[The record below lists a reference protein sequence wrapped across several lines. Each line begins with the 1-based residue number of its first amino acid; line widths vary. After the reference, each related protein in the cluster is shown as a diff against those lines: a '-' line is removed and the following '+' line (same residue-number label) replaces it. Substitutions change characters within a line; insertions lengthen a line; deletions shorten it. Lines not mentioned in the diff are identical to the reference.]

1 MHAEERH
8 QTILRRVREQRSA
21 RVTDLAAEL
30 GVSPVTVR
38 KDIELLAER
47 GLVAR
52 VHGGAMVPED
62 WAETAAVEQQAPTAA
77 APEMSARTLGL
88 IVPSSS
94 YYFPDVIRGA
104 REAVAAAG
112 ARLVLRISDYD
123 PQAEQAH
130 ARELIEDGVDGLL
143 LAPSRES
150 ASPKTASGPGGR
162 QWYEELDTPVV
173 LVERR
178 PGEEDPT
185 VEHVISDHSLG
196 ARLAVRHLVQGGH
209 RRIALLMRGSTPT
222 SPWIEEGYRAAL
234 TAAGLDCPTGAGYA
248 ELGTGNSGTPA
259 YDKAMREFVDAVAAG
274 EVDAVLVHPEHDALT
289 LLQHLRTRG
298 VRVPGQLAVVS
309 YDDEVAALADIPLSA
324 VAPAKSEVG
333 RCAAELLMLRLDD
346 TERPRRRVFILP
358 ELRVRESSQADSS
371 DPPLPPVS

>member
-8 QTILRRVREQRSA
+8 QTILRRVRRQRSA
-21 RVTDLAAEL
+21 RVADLAAEL

-38 KDIELLAER
+38 KDIELLADR

-52 VHGGAMVPED
+52 VHGGAMIPED
-62 WAETAAVEQQAPTAA
+62 WAETAPAEQQSPATAA
-77 APEMSARTLGL
+77 RATSARTLGL

-123 PQAEQAH
+123 PKAEQDH
-130 ARELIEDGVDGLL
+130 ARQLVEDGVDGLL
-143 LAPSRES
+143 LAPSRDAAS
-150 ASPKTASGPGGR
+150 QDAASPPQER

-178 PGEEDPT
+178 PGEDDPT

-196 ARLAVRHLVQGGH
+196 ARLAVRHLIQGGH
-209 RRIALLMRGSTPT
+209 QRIALLMRGSTPT

-234 TAAGLDCPTGAGYA
+234 TAAGLECPTGAGYA
-248 ELGTGNSGTPA
+248 ELGPGNSGAPS
-259 YDKAMREFVDAVAAG
+259 YDKALGDFVDAVAAG
-274 EVDAVLVHPEHDALT
+274 RIDAVLVHPEHDALT
-289 LLQHLRTRG
+289 LLQHLRTAG
-298 VRVPGQLAVVS
+298 VRVPEQLAVVS
-309 YDDEVAALADIPLSA
+309 YDDEVAALADIPLTA

-333 RCAAELLMLRLDD
+333 RCAAELLMLRLEDGD
-346 TERPRRRVFILP
+346 RPRRRVFILP
-358 ELRVRESSQADSS
+358 ELRIRASSGS
-371 DPPLPPVS
+371 